1 MPCVNHSAERRVV
14 GVYLQ
19 VHVLTLVG
27 RARPTF
33 ADPYQ
38 QVAQMHEYILSD
50 AEGSDEDDAAD
61 ETSSCMERGW
71 DRVVA
76 ENKRK
81 QTLART
87 SQPAADIWTRS

>member
-1 MPCVNHSAERRVV
+1 MPCVDHSAERRVV
-14 GVYLQ
+14 SVYLQ
-19 VHVLTLVG
+19 VYVLTLVG
-27 RARPTF
+27 RARPPF

-38 QVAQMHEYILSD
+38 QVVQMHEYILSD

-87 SQPAADIWTRS
+87 SQPAADVWTRS